1 MKTFKEF
8 RGESPVTQIDEQVYF
23 KVSIPDMSPMFIK
36 ASSESAVKLDM
47 RMKLKPDVVKE
58 ISIKRVTKAE
68 MRKIYRAM
76 GQGKEPE
83 PTEEG
88 VLDLLTK
95 KGRDKQAKVSRR
107 LAGVRK
113 VQRSREDE
121 ISRMDRL
128 QTKGAGQHTL
138 SPDEKSELNRLRS
151 KYKDVVKKRE
161 DKNRKSMP
169 KG

>member
-1 MKTFKEF
+1 MKKFKEYL
-8 RGESPVTQIDEQVYF
+8 GEAFF
-23 KVSIPDMSPMFIK
+23 KVKIPDVAPTFVE
-36 ASSESAVKLDM
+36 AGSETAVKANLRKIM
-47 RMKLKPDVVKE
+47 KPDAIKDLE
-58 ISIKRVTKAE
+58 IERVTPAK
-68 MRKIYRAM
+68 MKKMYRDMA
-76 GQGKEPE
+76 QGKDEV
-83 PTEEG
+83 EEG
-88 VLDLLTK
+88 LLDLLTK
-95 KGRDKQAKVSRR
+95 KGREKQAKVSRR

-113 VQRSREDE
+113 VQKGREDE
-121 ISRMDRL
+121 IRRMDRL

>member
-1 MKTFKEF
+1 MKKFKEYL
-8 RGESPVTQIDEQVYF
+8 GEAFF
-23 KVSIPDMSPMFIK
+23 KVKIPDVAPTFVEAGSETAVK
-36 ASSESAVKLDM
+36 AS
-47 RMKLKPDVVKE
+47 
-58 ISIKRVTKAE
+58 
-68 MRKIYRAM
+68 MRKIMKPDAIKEVEIERVTPAKMKQMYRDMAK
-76 GQGKEPE
+76 GKDEV
-83 PTEEG
+83 EEG

-95 KGRDKQAKVSRR
+95 KGREKQAKVSRR

-113 VQRSREDE
+113 VQKGREDE
-121 ISRMDRL
+121 IKRMDRL

-151 KYKDVVKKRE
+151 KYRDVVKKRE